1 MGDGGIAV
9 KIMKIRQNILLA
21 IILLLTLCGQSLAA
35 DFLPPEKAF
44 VVQAAWQENSNE
56 IAVELSP
63 AKGYYIY
70 RQSLQFK
77 AGSNEKKLVSYAPTL
92 PQGIEKF
99 DATFQ
104 KKLQI
109 YKQAFTVLFNVKN
122 EANQPIHLEVELQG
136 CAEAG
141 ICYPPMTLTFLLTG
155 PGVKAA
161 PIPDA
166 LEATTLSNQV
176 SPSDSSLLDLWRE
189 RDDINAINHF
199 LENTSSTYLFFAFFV
214 LGLALA
220 FTPCVL
226 PMLPILSSVV
236 FGTQNNQAIS
246 KARAAVLAMSY
257 VLGMALVYALAGV
270 LMAALG
276 GSVQRV
282 LQSPIALFSFA
293 CLLIGLSGSLFGL
306 YHLRLPHSWHQH
318 IDRLAGRQKG
328 GSIFGAFAL
337 GGISTLVA
345 SPCITAP
352 LAGVLT
358 FIAQTGSMSLGAGLL
373 FVMALG
379 MGLPLLFIAIE
390 ARILIPSTGM
400 WMVWLQRALGVLL
413 VATALW
419 IAAPIFQKTGLV
431 GNEQSLNGEV
441 SRSIGGRLHFTIIQ
455 SPADL
460 DRELIKAKAEN
471 KLLLLDFYADWCI
484 SCKEMELN
492 TFSNPEV
499 SKELE
504 RFVLLQ
510 ADVTKNTSDNQ
521 ALLKRFDLFGPP
533 GILLFDP
540 NTQAEI
546 KNQRIVGYMPP
557 ERFLQ
562 RLQKALEK

>member
-9 KIMKIRQNILLA
+9 RIMKIRQNILLA

-70 RQSLQFK
+70 RQSLQFR
-77 AGSNEKKLVSYAPTL
+77 AGANEKKLLIYAPTL

>member
-44 VVQAAWQENSNE
+44 VVQAAWQENPNE

-77 AGSNEKKLVSYAPTL
+77 AGSNEKKLASYVPTL

-246 KARAAVLAMSY
+246 KARAAVLAMAY

-328 GSIFGAFAL
+328 GSMFGAFAL

-431 GNEQSLNGEV
+431 GNEQSLNGEA

>member
-44 VVQAAWQENSNE
+44 VVQATWQENSNE

-92 PQGIEKF
+92 PRGIEKF

-328 GSIFGAFAL
+328 GSMFGAFAL

-431 GNEQSLNGEV
+431 GNEQSLNGEA

>member
-9 KIMKIRQNILLA
+9 KIMKIRQNTLLA
-21 IILLLTLCGQSLAA
+21 IILLLTLCGQSLAT

-44 VVQAAWQENSNE
+44 VVQAVWQENSNE

-92 PQGIEKF
+92 PRGIEKF

-104 KKLQI
+104 KNLQI

-141 ICYPPMTLTFLLTG
+141 ICYPPMTMPFLLTG
-155 PGVKAA
+155 PGVKVA
-161 PIPDA
+161 PMPDA
-166 LEATTLSNQV
+166 LEATTLSTKV
-176 SPSDSSLLDLWRE
+176 SPSDSSLMDLWRE

-246 KARAAVLAMSY
+246 KARAVVLAISY

-328 GSIFGAFAL
+328 GSIVGAFAL

-441 SRSIGGRLHFTIIQ
+441 SRSIEGSLHFTIIQ

-510 ADVTKNTSDNQ
+510 ANVTKNTSDNQ